1 MTEIQ
6 NLSDVIYK
14 STKIGETCKNQST
27 TLC

>member
-14 STKIGETCKNQST
+14 PTKIGETYKNQST
-27 TLC
+27 TVC